1 MSPVGIA
8 VALVA
13 AQRLGELALS
23 HRNTKALL
31 ARGAVELGRGHYAP
45 IVAMHTL
52 WLAALMI
59 FVPGRT
65 QPDWALAAVYL
76 ALQGVRVWAIASLGR
91 YWSTRVVTV
100 PDAPLSVRGPYR
112 YLRHPIYVVVAAEIA
127 VLPLVFGA
135 WHIAVV
141 FSLAN
146 FLLLAWRI
154 RVEDQ
159 ALAPRRAL

>member
-1 MSPVGIA
+1 MSPVGVA

-23 HRNTKALL
+23 WRNTKRLL
-31 ARGAVELGRGHYAP
+31 ARGAVEHGSGHYAP
-45 IVAMHTL
+45 IVVMHAC
-52 WLAALMI
+52 WLGALLI
-59 FVPGRT
+59 VVPRDT

-76 ALQGVRVWAIASLGR
+76 ALQGVRVWAIASLGP
-91 YWSTRVVTV
+91 YWTTRILTV
-100 PDAPLSVRGPYR
+100 PDAPLSRRGPYR

-135 WHIAVV
+135 WPIALI

-146 FLLLAWRI
+146 LLLLSWRI
-154 RVEDQ
+154 RVEDR

>member
-1 MSPVGIA
+1 MNPVTIA
-8 VALVA
+8 VVLVA

-23 HRNTKALL
+23 QRNTKALL
-31 ARGAVELGRGHYAP
+31 ARGAVELGSGHYVP

-52 WLAALMI
+52 WLVALLI
-59 FVPGRT
+59 FVPSGT
-65 QPDWALAAVYL
+65 QPDWALAAIYL
-76 ALQGVRVWAIASLGR
+76 ALQGVRVWAIASLGP

-100 PDAPLSVRGPYR
+100 PGAPLSRRGPYR

-135 WHIAVV
+135 WPIAVA